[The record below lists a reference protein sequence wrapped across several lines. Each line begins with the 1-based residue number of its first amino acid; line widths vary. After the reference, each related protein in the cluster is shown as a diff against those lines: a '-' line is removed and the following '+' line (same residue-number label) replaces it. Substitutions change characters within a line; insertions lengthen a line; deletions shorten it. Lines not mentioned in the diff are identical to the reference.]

1 MRQCTKMAIIRRIVR
16 KYTPYFIL
24 NWYRAIKRELCKQK
38 WRALNQH
45 NGTILK
51 NYVDISLIS
60 CGNYTY
66 GDLNVLA
73 FKGKSSKL
81 TIGNFCSI
89 ASDVK
94 FFLDGNHRMDGI
106 STFPFDV
113 RLFGEMPIG
122 VGNGDINIGDDV
134 WLGQRCMV
142 MSGVTIGQGAVI
154 GAGALVTKDVP
165 PYAVA
170 GGIPA
175 KVIKYRFPDE
185 VIEELLKIDYSVWTY
200 SFIEKYRNYLD
211 KSTSIEKIKEI
222 VKLQNKHYKHSV
234 KH

>member
-1 MRQCTKMAIIRRIVR
+1 MATIRRIAR
-16 KYTPYFIL
+16 KYTPYFVL
-24 NWYRAIKRELCKQK
+24 NCYRDIKKELCIQK
-38 WRALNQH
+38 WRKQNKH

-51 NYVDISLIS
+51 NDVDISLIS

-73 FKGKSSKL
+73 FKGKTSKL

-113 RLFGEMPIG
+113 RLFGEMPVG
-122 VGNGDINIGDDV
+122 MGNGNINVGDDV
-134 WLGQRCMV
+134 WFGQKSMI

-154 GAGALVTKDVP
+154 GAGALVTKNVP
-165 PYAVA
+165 AYAIV

-175 KVIKYRFPDE
+175 RVIKYRFSE
-185 VIEELLKIDYSVWTY
+185 EMINELLKINYSIWTY
-200 SFIEKYRNYLD
+200 DFIKKYKKYLNG
-211 KSTSIEKIKEI
+211 KTSISKIKNI
-222 VKLQNKHYKHSV
+222 VKLQNEYYNC
-234 KH
+234 